1 MKVLYKSDTDYIPLP
16 SKDPFVQK
24 QQALLI
30 EIGYRLIEDWEPPT
44 INEQAPLAVSEVT
57 ETETVEETV
66 AEETVTTSGTS
77 SLGSDDPVIV
87 IDGKTYTKTEI
98 EAALKNL

>member
-30 EIGYRLIEDWEPPT
+30 EMGYRLIEDWEPPT
-44 INEQAPLAVSEVT
+44 DDEQVPLAVSEVT

-77 SLGSDDPVIV
+77 SPGSDDSVIV
-87 IDGKTYTKTEI
+87 VNGKTYTKTEI
-98 EAALKNL
+98 EAVLKNL

>member
-30 EIGYRLIEDWEPPT
+30 EMGYRLLEDWEPPT
-44 INEQAPLAVSEVT
+44 NDEQVPLAVSEVT
-57 ETETVEETV
+57 ETETAEETA

-77 SLGSDDPVIV
+77 SPGSDDGVIV
-87 IDGKTYTKTEI
+87 VNGKTYTKTEI

>member
-30 EIGYRLIEDWEPPT
+30 EMGYKLIEDWEPPT
-44 INEQAPLAVSEVT
+44 DDEQVPLAVSEVT
-57 ETETVEETV
+57 ETETVEETA
-66 AEETVTTSGTS
+66 AEETVT
-77 SLGSDDPVIV
+77 IN
-87 IDGKTYTKTEI
+87 GKTYTKSE
-98 EAALKNL
+98 LKKLLE

>member
-30 EIGYRLIEDWEPPT
+30 EMGYKLIEDWEPPANL
-44 INEQAPLAVSEVT
+44 IN
-57 ETETVEETV
+57 
-66 AEETVTTSGTS
+66 
-77 SLGSDDPVIV
+77 
-87 IDGKTYTKTEI
+87 TKTNI
-98 EAALKNL
+98 TN

>member
-30 EIGYRLIEDWEPPT
+30 EMGYRLIDDWEPPT
-44 INEQAPLAVSEVT
+44 NDEQVPLAVSEVT
-57 ETETVEETV
+57 ETETVEETA
-66 AEETVTTSGTS
+66 AEETVT
-77 SLGSDDPVIV
+77 
-87 IDGKTYTKTEI
+87 IDGKTYTKSE
-98 EAALKNL
+98 LKKLLE

>member
-30 EIGYRLIEDWEPPT
+30 EMGYRLIEDYNPSPSDSPSPE
-44 INEQAPLAVSEVT
+44 ESSSEESSAEST
-57 ETETVEETV
+57 E
-66 AEETVTTSGTS
+66 
-77 SLGSDDPVIV
+77 
-87 IDGKTYTKTEI
+87 
-98 EAALKNL
+98 

>member
-30 EIGYRLIEDWEPPT
+30 EMGYKLIEDWEPPT
-44 INEQAPLAVSEVT
+44 DDEQVPLAVSEVT
-57 ETETVEETV
+57 ETETAEETV
-66 AEETVTTSGTS
+66 AEETVT
-77 SLGSDDPVIV
+77 
-87 IDGKTYTKTEI
+87 IDGKTYTKSE
-98 EAALKNL
+98 LKKLLE

>member
-24 QQALLI
+24 QQGLLI
-30 EIGYRLIEDWEPPT
+30 EMGYKLIEDWEPPT
-44 INEQAPLAVSEVT
+44 NDEQVPLAVSEVT

-66 AEETVTTSGTS
+66 AEETVT
-77 SLGSDDPVIV
+77 
-87 IDGKTYTKTEI
+87 IDGKTYTKSE
-98 EAALKNL
+98 LKKLLE

>member
-24 QQALLI
+24 QQGLLI
-30 EIGYRLIEDWEPPT
+30 EMGYRLLIEDWEPPT
-44 INEQAPLAVSEVT
+44 NDEQVPLAVSEAT

-66 AEETVTTSGTS
+66 AEETVT
-77 SLGSDDPVIV
+77 
-87 IDGKTYTKTEI
+87 IDGKTYTKSE
-98 EAALKNL
+98 LKKLLE

>member
-24 QQALLI
+24 QQGLLI
-30 EIGYRLIEDWEPPT
+30 EMGYKLIEDWEPPT
-44 INEQAPLAVSEVT
+44 IDEQVPLSVSEAT

-87 IDGKTYTKTEI
+87 VNGKTYTKAELETV
-98 EAALKNL
+98 LKNL

>member
-1 MKVLYKSDTDYIPLP
+1 MKVLYKSNTDYIPLP

-30 EIGYRLIEDWEPPT
+30 EMGYRLIEDWEPPT
-44 INEQAPLAVSEVT
+44 NDEQVPLAVSEVT

-66 AEETVTTSGTS
+66 TTSGTS
-77 SLGSDDPVIV
+77 SPGSDDGVIV
-87 IDGKTYTKTEI
+87 VNGKTYTKSEL
-98 EAALKNL
+98 EAVLKNL

>member
-30 EIGYRLIEDWEPPT
+30 EMGYRLIDDWEPPT
-44 INEQAPLAVSEVT
+44 NDEQVPLAVSEVT
-57 ETETVEETV
+57 ETGTAEETA
-66 AEETVTTSGTS
+66 AEETVT
-77 SLGSDDPVIV
+77 
-87 IDGKTYTKTEI
+87 IDGKTYTKSE
-98 EAALKNL
+98 LKKLLE

>member
-30 EIGYRLIEDWEPPT
+30 EMGYRLIEDWEPPT
-44 INEQAPLAVSEVT
+44 NDEQVPLAVSEVT
-57 ETETVEETV
+57 ETETVEETA
-66 AEETVTTSGTS
+66 AEETVT
-77 SLGSDDPVIV
+77 IN
-87 IDGKTYTKTEI
+87 GKTYTKSE
-98 EAALKNL
+98 LKKLLE

>member
-30 EIGYRLIEDWEPPT
+30 EMGYKLIEDWEPPT
-44 INEQAPLAVSEVT
+44 NDEQVPLAVSEVT
-57 ETETVEETV
+57 ETETAEETA
-66 AEETVTTSGTS
+66 AEETVT
-77 SLGSDDPVIV
+77 
-87 IDGKTYTKTEI
+87 IDGKTYTKSE
-98 EAALKNL
+98 LKKLLE

>member
-30 EIGYRLIEDWEPPT
+30 EMGYSLIEDWEPPT
-44 INEQAPLAVSEVT
+44 VSEVT
-57 ETETVEETV
+57 ETETAEET
-66 AEETVTTSGTS
+66 APEETVTTSGTS
-77 SLGSDDPVIV
+77 SPGSDDSVIV
-87 IDGKTYTKTEI
+87 IDGKTYTKSE
-98 EAALKNL
+98 LKKLLE